1 MQLPISRGE
10 SVVTKILIN
19 SFLSLLALLVA
30 FFSFRRWQKSKRI
43 WYGIAAVAAVLS
55 GFAFWLSRPNGFV
68 LLVGAALLFGLG
80 ELFKKK

>member
-1 MQLPISRGE
+1 MQLSISRGE
-10 SVVTKILIN
+10 SVVAQVLIN
-19 SFLSLLALLVA
+19 CFLLLLALLLA
-30 FFSFRRWQKSKRI
+30 YFAFRRWQKSKRI
-43 WYGIAAVAAVLS
+43 WYIISAVAALLS